1 MAFFHLF
8 SCIGTSFGAGKKLL
22 ATMLNHVFDRTS
34 IEIEDAFCQGFRV
47 AFLLAAEAFLG
58 D

>member
-1 MAFFHLF
+1 
-8 SCIGTSFGAGKKLL
+8 
-22 ATMLNHVFDRTS
+22 MLNHVFDRTS